1 MLSFLYCYCISI
13 MDFWSPDI
21 EAMPL
26 DELKEL
32 QLRRLQKTVRRAYDT
47 NEAYHRLFKEAGVA
61 PGDIRSL
68 DDLARLPFLTK
79 DDLRHYYPFGLLCV
93 ETDDCVEL
101 HASSGTTG
109 TPVVGPYTRGDVEVW
124 TEVMA
129 RALWANGMR
138 QSDVLQNAYGY
149 GLFTGAHGFE
159 KGAQRIGALVVPIGS
174 GNTRRQITLM
184 KDFGTT
190 ALSCTPS
197 YSLYMAEVAREMG
210 FDPREDFRLRL
221 GLFGAEAWSDEMRAK
236 IEEEWGI
243 VAHEHYGLTEIIG
256 PGVVTECSHKRLH
269 VNADHFVTEI
279 IDPQTGEQLP
289 PGEEGELVF
298 TTVTKEA
305 FPAIRFRTG
314 DIARYSEEP
323 CACGRTLPVQSRI
336 KGRSDDMMKIK
347 GVIVFPSQIEA
358 AIMAVE
364 GTSGNYQLV
373 KRKQREMTSLSIK
386 IEPTEE
392 RHAQGHLD
400 DLAQKIEEEVYAV
413 LNLHIPVEVVPPN
426 TIPRS
431 LGKAKRVVEE

>member
-1 MLSFLYCYCISI
+1 

>member
-1 MLSFLYCYCISI
+1 
-13 MDFWSPDI
+13 
-21 EAMPL
+21 
-26 DELKEL
+26 
-32 QLRRLQKTVRRAYDT
+32 
-47 NEAYHRLFKEAGVA
+47 
-61 PGDIRSL
+61 
-68 DDLARLPFLTK
+68 
-79 DDLRHYYPFGLLCV
+79 
-93 ETDDCVEL
+93 
-101 HASSGTTG
+101 
-109 TPVVGPYTRGDVEVW
+109 
-124 TEVMA
+124 
-129 RALWANGMR
+129 
-138 QSDVLQNAYGY
+138 
-149 GLFTGAHGFE
+149 
-159 KGAQRIGALVVPIGS
+159 
-174 GNTRRQITLM
+174 
-184 KDFGTT
+184 
-190 ALSCTPS
+190 
-197 YSLYMAEVAREMG
+197 
-210 FDPREDFRLRL
+210 
-221 GLFGAEAWSDEMRAK
+221 
-236 IEEEWGI
+236 
-243 VAHEHYGLTEIIG
+243 
-256 PGVVTECSHKRLH
+256 
-269 VNADHFVTEI
+269 TEI

-400 DLAQKIEEEVYAV
+400 DLAQKIEGEVYAV

>member
-1 MLSFLYCYCISI
+1 

-373 KRKQREMTSLSIK
+373 KRKQREMNSLSIK

>member
-1 MLSFLYCYCISI
+1 

-21 EAMPL
+21 ETMPL

-32 QLRRLQKTVRRAYDT
+32 QLRRLQKTVRRAYET

-68 DDLARLPFLTK
+68 EDLATLPFLTK

-93 ETDDCVEL
+93 EIDDCVEL

-138 QSDVLQNAYGY
+138 KSDVLQNAYGY

-190 ALSCTPS
+190 ALCCTPS

-236 IEEEWGI
+236 IEDEWGI

-256 PGVVTECSHKRLH
+256 PGVVTECSHKQLH

-323 CACGRTLPVQSRI
+323 CACGRTLPIQSRI

-364 GTSGNYQLV
+364 GTSGHYQLV
-373 KRKQREMTSLSIK
+373 KRKQKEMTTLTIK

-392 RHAQGHLD
+392 RYAQGHLD

-413 LNLHIPVEVVPPN
+413 LNLHLPVEVVAPN

>member
-1 MLSFLYCYCISI
+1 

-47 NEAYHRLFKEAGVA
+47 NEAYHRLFKEAGVK

-93 ETDDCVEL
+93 EIDDCVEL

-236 IEEEWGI
+236 IEEEWGV
-243 VAHEHYGLTEIIG
+243 VAHE
-256 PGVVTECSHKRLH
+256 
-269 VNADHFVTEI
+269 
-279 IDPQTGEQLP
+279 
-289 PGEEGELVF
+289 
-298 TTVTKEA
+298 
-305 FPAIRFRTG
+305 
-314 DIARYSEEP
+314 
-323 CACGRTLPVQSRI
+323 
-336 KGRSDDMMKIK
+336 
-347 GVIVFPSQIEA
+347 
-358 AIMAVE
+358 
-364 GTSGNYQLV
+364 
-373 KRKQREMTSLSIK
+373 
-386 IEPTEE
+386 
-392 RHAQGHLD
+392 
-400 DLAQKIEEEVYAV
+400 
-413 LNLHIPVEVVPPN
+413 
-426 TIPRS
+426 
-431 LGKAKRVVEE
+431 